1 MVEKLNGQ
9 SCIQFISKHIDKAL
23 EKCMPS
29 LDEDQCDNTLQ
40 SESLETML
48 GIISKCFSTDRG
60 VILLENHLLFFQDA
74 RTEEQQE
81 AWYKETVEEWTRI
94 IDSNMVESFSSALRI
109 WMISQLDT

>member
-1 MVEKLNGQ
+1 MAEKLNGQ
-9 SCIQFISKHIDKAL
+9 SCIQFITKHIDKAL

-29 LDEDQCDNTLQ
+29 LGENQCDNTLH

-74 RTEEQQE
+74 HTDDQKE
-81 AWYKETVEEWTRI
+81 AWYKETVEDWTRI
-94 IDSNMVESFSSALRI
+94 IDSSMVESFSSALRI
-109 WMISQLDT
+109 WMISQDLP